1 MNIYDNTMPVLVH
14 NLKSLSKFM
23 RKAEKHCEDKKI
35 DPAVMLGMRLAP
47 DMFNLMRQ
55 AQLVTDFAKGCGARL
70 GGVAVPSYADDETTF
85 EGLQARI
92 DKCIGFLESL
102 DKAGFDGADTRE
114 LTLKMGGRE
123 MTLTGQDY
131 ANSAAL
137 PNLYF
142 HLATAY
148 NILRHNGVELGK
160 GDFVGRG

>member
-1 MNIYDNTMPVLVH
+1 MNIYDNTVPVLVH
-14 NLKSLSKFM
+14 NLKSLAKIL

-70 GGVAVPSYADDETTF
+70 AGVAVPSYADEETTF
-85 EGLQARI
+85 EGLQVRI
-92 DKCIGFLESL
+92 EKCIGFLESL
-102 DKAGFDGADTRE
+102 DKTGFEGADTRE
-114 LTLKMGGRE
+114 LTLKIGGRD
-123 MTLTGQDY
+123 MTMTGQAY
-131 ANSAAL
+131 TNSAAL

>member
-1 MNIYDNTMPVLVH
+1 MNIYDNTVPVLVH

-70 GGVAVPSYADDETTF
+70 GGVAVPSYADEETTF

-92 DKCIGFLESL
+92 EKCIGFLESL
-102 DKAGFDGADTRE
+102 DKAGFEGADSRE
-114 LTLKMGGRE
+114 LTLKLGGRDT
-123 MTLTGQDY
+123 TLTGKDY
-131 ANSAAL
+131 FNGAAL
-137 PNLYF
+137 PNFYF

-160 GDFVGRG
+160 GDFLGRA